1 MVPREN
7 SSVTSQLIERTP
19 PPGGSKPDY
28 IPISKACDEK
38 HQPSGQRSERA
49 HLFDR
54 GPDGVPMAEI
64 LSFFKPVTEGAL
76 VQSDP
81 LTFVTAK
88 MKLAAGTS
96 DCSAAPGRGGR
107 SREKRPE
114 TIRQ

>member
-1 MVPREN
+1 MAPREN
-7 SSVTSQLIERTP
+7 SSVASQLIKRTP

-28 IPISKACDEK
+28 IPISKVPDDK
-38 HQPSGQRSERA
+38 HQPGGQRSERC

-64 LSFFKPVTEGAL
+64 LSFFKPITEGAS

-88 MKLAAGTS
+88 MKVAAGTS
-96 DCSAAPGRGGR
+96 DCGAVPGPRGQ
-107 SREKRPE
+107 K
-114 TIRQ
+114 